1 MRNALLLILSAGLM
15 LLAFSQP
22 TLAYPRT
29 VLAEDFT
36 NWG

>member
-1 MRNALLLILSAGLM
+1 MRKTLLLILGAGLM
-15 LLAFSQP
+15 LLAFSHP